1 MNSPK
6 YPIGYEFRPRA
17 GTSAFIEKIE
27 NNIYF
32 LRYSDFIGY
41 ICCRVDVF
49 DANHRAPIAV
59 SQGTGMP
66 PHPEHLLYKKVPF
79 S

>member
-1 MNSPK
+1 MSDSK
-6 YPIGYEFRPRA
+6 YPVGYEFRTRNA
-17 GTSAFIEKIE
+17 NAFIEKIE

-41 ICCRVDVF
+41 VCCRVDVF
-49 DANHRAPIAV
+49 DANHRVQSAV
-59 SQGTGMP
+59 SQGICLP
-66 PHPEHLLYKKVPF
+66 PHPENLLYKKVPF